1 MTIPP
6 SAATPHQPVAPV
18 TSANPKTTP
27 AKASAAA
34 SDQVHLSSA
43 ALAALQE
50 ASETPAQTAK
60 EARAGDHQAQRLLV
74 RESHAS
80 TLAKA

>member
-1 MTIPP
+1 MTISP
-6 SAATPHQPVAPV
+6 SAATPHQAAAPV
-18 TSANPKTTP
+18 TSANSKTTP
-27 AKASAAA
+27 AKAPAAA

-60 EARAGDHQAQRLLV
+60 EAGAGDHQAQRLLAK
-74 RESHAS
+74 ESHVSA
-80 TLAKA
+80 LAKA